1 MDIVGISTQEQVA
14 QSYMFF
20 DMIGSCLYWFFFRTC
35 LHLICL
41 QDAIFRVVAAILHIG
56 NIEFAKGK
64 EVDSSVLKDD
74 KSKFH
79 LDTTA
84 ELLM

>member
-1 MDIVGISTQEQVA
+1 
-14 QSYMFF
+14 
-20 DMIGSCLYWFFFRTC
+20 
-35 LHLICL
+35 
-41 QDAIFRVVAAILHIG
+41 VVAAILHIG

-79 LDTTA
+79 LETAA